1 MFNGLFSR
9 IKGDPIIWSVVL
21 LLSFISLLVI
31 YSSTEAIAY
40 RKHGGDTGY
49 YVVKQAGFLIAG
61 LIIMYVCHLF
71 NYMLYARFAPIALVA
86 SIILLFVTLFMGS
99 INQARRWL
107 HFGDSSISFQTSDMA
122 KLGLILFVALGLSK
136 MQAQG
141 EKNAVGNFWSIFLPI
156 LIVCGLIA
164 PANLSTAALLF
175 FTCICL
181 MFVGRVDLKAMGN
194 VLLAGAGLF
203 AVLILIGDAAPR
215 VVRVSTWISRIRNFL
230 LPDET
235 LSSGM
240 TLSQVN
246 QAKMAIAKGGLFG
259 VGPGNGTMAN
269 NLTHAYSD
277 YAYSVVIE
285 EYGLLLG
292 GAGLLFLYLT
302 LMYRCVIMVTKSPKA
317 FGALL
322 AFGLSLLLVT
332 QALAHMAVNV
342 NLMPVTGLPL
352 PLISLGGTSLLFSSV
367 SLGIILSVSRYI
379 EVSQQ

>member
-1 MFNGLFSR
+1 M
-9 IKGDPIIWSVVL
+9 
-21 LLSFISLLVI
+21 
-31 YSSTEAIAY
+31 
-40 RKHGGDTGY
+40 
-49 YVVKQAGFLIAG
+49 
-61 LIIMYVCHLF
+61 
-71 NYMLYARFAPIALVA
+71 
-86 SIILLFVTLFMGS
+86 
-99 INQARRWL
+99 
-107 HFGDSSISFQTSDMA
+107 
-122 KLGLILFVALGLSK
+122 
-136 MQAQG
+136 
-141 EKNAVGNFWSIFLPI
+141 
-156 LIVCGLIA
+156 
-164 PANLSTAALLF
+164 
-175 FTCICL
+175 
-181 MFVGRVDLKAMGN
+181 
-194 VLLAGAGLF
+194 
-203 AVLILIGDAAPR
+203 
-215 VVRVSTWISRIRNFL
+215 VRVSTWASRIRNFL

-235 LSSGM
+235 QGIS
-240 TLSQVN
+240 LSQVN

-352 PLISLGGTSLLFSSV
+352 PLISLGGTSLLFSSI